1 MLQIDRCVFNYKC
14 SPDIHSYSAARNG
27 HLHIVEHLVDK
38 GAVAVASRK
47 SNKTA
52 LHLACQAGHTEV
64 VVCLLNRLPALLMID
79 DSPRETSLHIA
90 ARQGHVDIVRNLLAV
105 AARAQQIKSRDNSCE
120 DEAYLYKNETSR
132 VVMNDSLPEMTLDVM
147 AVSEQEK
154 KTPLHEAS
162 INGHVAIVKLL
173 IDHLSQYH
181 KPDITPT
188 TSTPQG
194 RSNRGFSPLSKV
206 SSPNHGSKKA
216 TNSVPGI
223 DMMTLKGRTA
233 FHEAAKQGHFDV
245 MKILLQ
251 AGADINAF
259 MRLSIDTNINT
270 DLTALVQACL
280 MGKKDVVHF
289 LLQHGA
295 TDARL
300 KALKRTLSIPD
311 NYIAGLLLCYN
322 GGVREITLPKRAQK
336 SPPKTTKLLENTPLE
351 VTWKSKNLQYICC
364 DWLTMATKLP
374 GLENKTG
381 VLTQLDMSSNSL
393 SELPIEVFQL
403 PHLTQ
408 LDVSRNQV
416 KVLPAEDNKKQCGW
430 NCCQLSQLDVTTN
443 QLSTLP
449 CCLFSLPELKEIN
462 ANGNK
467 ISYIPPSVW
476 SAPKLTK
483 LYLARNLLLRFPSER
498 RHSQRGSSPGGTPLD
513 GSIFSPLDNLPE
525 DSTNLDSGYR
535 SNPTLEL
542 VSPNSSHSDDNREV
556 SSFFLPYSSSQPL
569 TKNRTFSERR
579 ETIHTQ
585 AVVSRRLESFHDTS
599 IEVEELEDLETTDES
614 ENKTNFCLEVLDL
627 AGNQLT
633 SIPPGLSCLAPKLQK
648 LNVSKNLIKS
658 LGTINDYPFEIELLD
673 ASNNELHSAIAPSP
687 SGHDYRYCMP
697 CARKPYVI
705 SPSTSQVD
713 ASYTFSYKPCSHR
726 SHKNLRKLTT
736 FKLNNNQLYD
746 LQLFKHI
753 GRKNKGSDLVSSVD
767 DSVVDQ
773 KSRSNTTADK
783 LGFLASQAASKSLSP
798 VNDLMTRSMNPN
810 IVIRSSTVGNKKEF
824 LIKKNSAESALAVNN
839 TVGTGHDPPKSPE
852 SNHSSGSRE
861 GSGSGG
867 TANQLIVISAL
878 FPQLSTL
885 EVANNRLRYVPSYIH
900 CVSNLSCLVIS
911 HNPDIDTLP
920 LELSNCEHLWNLE
933 YEGCP
938 LTNPPAMDLNKFR
951 LASDKLLYMKSLL
964 HE

>member
-1 MLQIDRCVFNYKC
+1 MLTWHSHFCFN
-14 SPDIHSYSAARNG
+14 SHSAARNG
-27 HLHIVEHLVDK
+27 HLHIVEHLLDN

-47 SNKTA
+47 LNKTA

-64 VVCLLNRLPALLMID
+64 VVCLLNRLPALLVID

-90 ARQGHVDIVRNLLAV
+90 ARYGHVDIVRNLLAV
-105 AARAQQIKSRDNSCE
+105 AARAQQLKSRDNSCE
-120 DEAYLYKNETSR
+120 DEAYLYANETSKI
-132 VVMNDSLPEMTLDVM
+132 VMNDSLPEMTLDVM
-147 AVSEQEK
+147 ALSEQEK

-173 IDHLSQYH
+173 IEHLMQYH
-181 KPDITPT
+181 KPDVTPT
-188 TSTPQG
+188 GNAPQSRST
-194 RSNRGFSPLSKV
+194 RGFSPLSKV
-206 SSPNHGSKKA
+206 SSPTHGSKKS

-223 DMMTLKGRTA
+223 DTMTLKGRTA
-233 FHEAAKQGHFDV
+233 FHEAAKQGHLEV
-245 MKILLQ
+245 MKVLLQ

-280 MGKKDVVHF
+280 MGKKDIVHF
-289 LLQHGA
+289 LLQHCA

-336 SPPKTTKLLENTPLE
+336 SASQVTKPPENTPLE
-351 VTWKSKNLQYICC
+351 VTWKSKNLQYICS

-374 GLENKTG
+374 EFENKTS
-381 VLTQLDMSSNSL
+381 VVTQLDVSSNSL
-393 SELPIEVFQL
+393 TELPIEVFQL
-403 PHLTQ
+403 PHLVH
-408 LDVSRNQV
+408 LDASRNQV
-416 KVLPAEDNKKQCGW
+416 KVLPVEESKKNCGW
-430 NCCQLSQLDVTTN
+430 NCCRLSQLDVTTN
-443 QLSTLP
+443 HLSSLP

-462 ANGNK
+462 ANGNM
-467 ISYIPPSVW
+467 ISYVPASVW

-483 LYLARNLLLRFPSER
+483 LYVARNLLVRFPSER
-498 RHSQRGSSPGGTPLD
+498 RHSDCGGSPGTNPLG
-513 GSIFSPLDNLPE
+513 GSVFSPLDNLPE

-542 VSPNSSHSDDNREV
+542 VSPGSDDNRELP
-556 SSFFLPYSSSQPL
+556 SFYLPYSSSQPM

-599 IEVEELEDLETTDES
+599 IEVEELEDLESTEEGED
-614 ENKTNFCLEVLDL
+614 KTNFCLEVLDL

-633 SIPPGLSCLAPKLQK
+633 CVPPGLSCLAPRLQK
-648 LNVSKNLIKS
+648 LNVSKNQIKS

-687 SGHDYRYCMP
+687 SGHDYRYCLP
-697 CARKPYVI
+697 CAKKPYV
-705 SPSTSQVD
+705 SSSSASQAD

-736 FKLNNNQLYD
+736 FKLNKNQLYD

-753 GRKNKGSDLVSSVD
+753 GRKSKGSDLVSSLD
-767 DSVVDQ
+767 DSVVEK
-773 KSRSNTTADK
+773 KSRSNTTAD
-783 LGFLASQAASKSLSP
+783 FLASQAASKSASP
-798 VNDLMTRSMNPN
+798 VSDVMTRSMNPN
-810 IVIRSSTVGNKKEF
+810 IVIRSSTVGNKKDF
-824 LIKKNSAESALAVNN
+824 LIKKNSAESALSVNH
-839 TVGTGHDPPKSPE
+839 TGTGHDATKSSG

-861 GSGSGG
+861 GSGSDR
-867 TANQLIVISAL
+867 TVNQLIVISPL
-878 FPQLSTL
+878 YPQLSTL
-885 EVANNRLRYVPSYIH
+885 EVANNQLRYVPSYIH

-911 HNPDIDTLP
+911 YNPDIDTLP

-938 LTNPPAMDLNKFR
+938 LTNPPAVDLNKFR